1 MNAKDCCDILTQAG
15 IRPTSTRILVYEA
28 IAEEKNTFSL
38 GDLEERLP
46 SIDKSGLFRT
56 LTLFHDHRLIHSVD
70 DGSGSL
76 KYCFCHNHGNCREEE
91 EHCHFYCE
99 ECRKTY
105 CLDQDLIPHVDLPEA
120 LFPARSTISSKE
132 SAQTAP
138 NENICNH
145 VISSPSSFHRQC
157 SEEHFGRIFS
167 QCRLYCH

>member
-76 KYCFCHNHGNCREEE
+76 KYCFCHNHGNCRKEE

-105 CLDQDLIPHVDLPEA
+105 CLDQDLIPHVDLPEG
-120 LFPARSTISSKE
+120 FIPRKINYIVKG
-132 SAQTAP
+132 
-138 NENICNH
+138 ICANCAKQKH
-145 VISSPSSFHRQC
+145 
-157 SEEHFGRIFS
+157 
-167 QCRLYCH
+167 L

>member
-76 KYCFCHNHGNCREEE
+76 KYCFCHAKKKN
-91 EHCHFYCE
+91 
-99 ECRKTY
+99 T
-105 CLDQDLIPHVDLPEA
+105 A
-120 LFPARSTISSKE
+120 ISIVRN
-132 SAQTAP
+132 A
-138 NENICNH
+138 
-145 VISSPSSFHRQC
+145 
-157 SEEHFGRIFS
+157 GRPIVWT
-167 QCRLYCH
+167 RI